1 MTLIKPSVYIETT
14 IPSYL
19 VGRPSRDVIVFA
31 HQELTWTWWTKYRK
45 YFSLYT
51 SEFVLDEIANGDQ
64 VISSKRLE
72 TLEKVEL
79 LDLDDEIRK
88 LAAIYLQKLSI
99 PNSAATDTL
108 HIACAVFHKIDYM
121 LTWNC
126 KHLANA
132 SIRRHLQAINHGLGL
147 STPDLCTP
155 EELLIKE
162 VK

>member
-19 VGRPSRDVIVFA
+19 VGRPSRDIIVFA
-31 HQELTWTWWTKYRK
+31 HQELTWIWWTKYRK
-45 YFSLYT
+45 YFSLFT

-64 VISSKRLE
+64 MIASKRLE

-132 SIRRHLQAINHGLGL
+132 SIRRHLQAINHSLGL